1 MKLLWGVYGVFCITV
16 SVWFISTIQA
26 RSDSSSLAV
35 QLPNPPMNYQ
45 SDRFRAGNLDCS
57 NAIGGGTTLEWGVT
71 GVVNNND
78 GNVGQGKD
86 IGLYAR
92 IVIPL
97 DKPRSRINC
106 DDLYQL
112 ELTQRRLEV
121 QMLRAELQALQRL
134 QEGGEAGDGGMEFE
148 N

>member
-1 MKLLWGVYGVFCITV
+1 MRVLWIAYGVFCIAV
-16 SVWFISTIQA
+16 LIWFISAIQA

-71 GVVNNND
+71 GVVNND

>member
-1 MKLLWGVYGVFCITV
+1 MKLLWGVYGVFCIAV
-16 SVWFISTIQA
+16 SVWFISAIQA

>member
-1 MKLLWGVYGVFCITV
+1 
-16 SVWFISTIQA
+16 
-26 RSDSSSLAV
+26 V

-121 QMLRAELQALQRL
+121 QMLRAELQALQDL
-134 QEGGEAGDGGMEFE
+134 QNSQTNSEGEMEFE